1 MKDAK
6 GKEICLACFNVK
18 TSGMKSTVK
27 HTCKRSPEELEK
39 EFESIRSAMKNG
51 PSEDWKKLV
60 KKKNES
66 E

>member
-18 TSGMKSTVK
+18 TSGMNSTVK

-39 EFESIRSAMKNG
+39 ELKAIRNAIING
-51 PSEDWKKLV
+51 PGKDWKKLV